1 MQDLIKKY
9 FWLVGIIV
17 VMGSAGFAAKGVS
30 HILEGALLTDSA
42 EVPEVEPVA
51 PQRRPARESRSKSG
65 AALAAR
71 NMFCSDCV
79 PAAPADQSETPVDPN
94 AVPITS
100 LPLELL
106 ATNVSREQKQSFA
119 TIRNTSTASQGAY
132 WAEQEIPGAGK
143 VERIAG
149 GYVDFRNTSTNRLER
164 ISLLNVGQPS
174 APPPPVDTAVAVA
187 GRPTEPAGELE
198 SMIDQGIKKVSE
210 DSYEVQRG
218 LVNSLLANP
227 MAMARGARV
236 VPSVKDGAPNGF
248 KLYAI
253 RPSSV
258 YGKIGLRNGDTVT
271 AVNGFDLSSPDKAL
285 EVYTKVREA
294 SNLTVSVLRRG
305 KPMTLNYTIR

>member
-1 MQDLIKKY
+1 MQDLVKKY

-17 VMGSAGFAAKGVS
+17 VMGSAGLAAKGVS

-42 EVPEVEPVA
+42 ELPEVEPIEPA
-51 PQRRPARESRSKSG
+51 QRQPARERRSKAG
-65 AALAAR
+65 TVVATR
-71 NMFCSDCV
+71 NMFCSDCAPEV
-79 PAAPADQSETPVDPN
+79 PADQADTPVDPN

-106 ATNVSREQKQSFA
+106 ATNVSREAKQSFA

-149 GYVDFRNTSTNRLER
+149 GFVDFRNTSTNRLER
-164 ISLLNVGQPS
+164 ISLFNVAQPV
-174 APPPPVDTAVAVA
+174 APPPPVEAAV
-187 GRPTEPAGELE
+187 GERPTEPTDEL
-198 SMIDQGIKKVSE
+198 SAKIDQGIKKVSE
-210 DSYEVQRG
+210 DSYEVQRD
-218 LVNSLLANP
+218 LVNSLLSNP

-236 VPSVKDGAPNGF
+236 VPSVKDGVPNGF

-271 AVNGFDLSSPDKAL
+271 AVNGFDLSSPDRAL

-294 SNLTVSVLRRG
+294 SNLSVSVLRRG

>member
-1 MQDLIKKY
+1 MQDLVKKY
-9 FWLVGIIV
+9 FWLVGVIV
-17 VMGSAGFAAKGVS
+17 VMGSAGLAAKGVS
-30 HILEGALLTDSA
+30 HILEGAFLTDST
-42 EVPEVEPVA
+42 EVPEVEPIE
-51 PQRRPARESRSKSG
+51 PSQRQPARERRSKSG
-65 AALAAR
+65 TVVATR
-71 NMFCSDCV
+71 NIFCSDCV
-79 PAAPADQSETPVDPN
+79 PAVPVDQPETPVDPN

-106 ATNVSREQKQSFA
+106 ATNVSREPKLSFA

-132 WAEQEIPGAGK
+132 WTENEIPGAGK

-149 GYVDFRNTSTNRLER
+149 GFVDFRNASTNRLER
-164 ISLLNVGQPS
+164 ISLLNA
-174 APPPPVDTAVAVA
+174 APPPAPPPAETTTTVAEA
-187 GRPTEPAGELE
+187 PTGPTDEL
-198 SMIDQGIKKVSE
+198 SAMIDQGVKKVSE
-210 DSYEVQRG
+210 DSYEVQRS

-236 VPSVKDGAPNGF
+236 VPSVKDGVPNGF

-294 SNLTVSVLRRG
+294 SNLSVSVLRRG

>member
-1 MQDLIKKY
+1 MQDLVKKY
-9 FWLVGIIV
+9 FWLVGVIV
-17 VMGSAGFAAKGVS
+17 VMGSAGLAAKGVS

-42 EVPEVEPVA
+42 ELPEVEPIEPA
-51 PQRRPARESRSKSG
+51 QRQPARERRSKSG
-65 AALAAR
+65 TVVATR
-71 NMFCSDCV
+71 NMFCSDCA
-79 PAAPADQSETPVDPN
+79 PAAPADQTETPVDPN

-106 ATNVSREQKQSFA
+106 ATNVSREAKQSFA

-143 VERIAG
+143 VERISG
-149 GYVDFRNTSTNRLER
+149 GFVDFRNTSTNRLER
-164 ISLLNVGQPS
+164 ISLLNVAQPA
-174 APPPPVDTAVAVA
+174 APPPAVETGPVAE
-187 GRPTEPAGELE
+187 RPTEPTDEL
-198 SMIDQGIKKVSE
+198 SAMIDEGIKKVSE

-218 LVNSLLANP
+218 LVNSLLSNP

-236 VPSVKDGAPNGF
+236 VPSVKDGVPNGF

-271 AVNGFDLSSPDKAL
+271 AVNGFDLSSPDRAL

-294 SNLTVSVLRRG
+294 SNLSVSVLRRG

>member
-1 MQDLIKKY
+1 MQDLVKKY
-9 FWLVGIIV
+9 FWLVGVIV
-17 VMGSAGFAAKGVS
+17 VMGSAGLAAKGVS

-42 EVPEVEPVA
+42 EVPEVEPVEPA
-51 PQRRPARESRSKSG
+51 QRPPARETRSKSG
-65 AALAAR
+65 AALATR
-71 NMFCSDCV
+71 NMFCSDC
-79 PAAPADQSETPVDPN
+79 APAVPTEQTETPVDPN

-119 TIRNTSTASQGAY
+119 TIRNTATASQGAY
-132 WAEQEIPGAGK
+132 WTEHEIPGAGK

-149 GYVDFRNTSTNRLER
+149 GFVDFRNTSTNRLER
-164 ISLLNVGQPS
+164 ISLLN
-174 APPPPVDTAVAVA
+174 APPPAAPPPVETTVAT
-187 GRPTEPAGELE
+187 TEPAQPGNELE
-198 SMIDQGIKKVSE
+198 AMIDQGIKKVSE
-210 DSYEVQRG
+210 DSYEVQRD

-236 VPSVKDGAPNGF
+236 VPSVKDGVPNGF

>member
-1 MQDLIKKY
+1 MQDLVKKY
-9 FWLVGIIV
+9 FWLVGVIV
-17 VMGSAGFAAKGVS
+17 VMGSAGLAAKGVS

-42 EVPEVEPVA
+42 KVPEVEPVEPA
-51 PQRRPARESRSKSG
+51 QRQPARETRSKSG
-65 AALAAR
+65 AALASR
-71 NMFCSDCV
+71 NMFCSDCA
-79 PAAPADQSETPVDPN
+79 PAAPADQPEAPVDPN

-106 ATNVSREQKQSFA
+106 ATNVSRDEKQSFA
-119 TIRNTSTASQGAY
+119 TIRNTATSSQGAY
-132 WAEQEIPGAGK
+132 WPEHEIPGAGK
-143 VERIAG
+143 IERIAG
-149 GYVDFRNTSTNRLER
+149 GFVDFRNTSTNRLER
-164 ISLLNVGQPS
+164 ISLLNAAPPPT
-174 APPPPVDTAVAVA
+174 PPPPVETAPVAT
-187 GRPTEPAGELE
+187 GPTEPTDDFSA
-198 SMIDQGIKKVSE
+198 MIDQGIKKVSE
-210 DSYEVQRG
+210 DSYEVQRS

-236 VPSVKDGAPNGF
+236 VPSVKDGVPNGF

-271 AVNGFDLSSPDKAL
+271 AVNGFDLSSPDRAL

-305 KPMTLNYTIR
+305 KPITLNYTIR

>member
-1 MQDLIKKY
+1 MQDLVKKY
-9 FWLVGIIV
+9 FWLVGVIV
-17 VMGSAGFAAKGVS
+17 VMGSAGLAAKGVS

-42 EVPEVEPVA
+42 EVPEVEPVEPA
-51 PQRRPARESRSKSG
+51 QRQPARETRSKSG
-65 AALAAR
+65 AALATR
-71 NMFCSDCV
+71 NMFCSDC
-79 PAAPADQSETPVDPN
+79 APATPAEQTDTPVDPN

-119 TIRNTSTASQGAY
+119 TIRNTATASQGAY
-132 WAEQEIPGAGK
+132 WTEHEIPGAGK

-149 GYVDFRNTSTNRLER
+149 GFVDFRNTSTNRLER
-164 ISLLNVGQPS
+164 ISLLN
-174 APPPPVDTAVAVA
+174 APPPAPPPVETTVAMNE
-187 GRPTEPAGELE
+187 GPPQPGNELE
-198 SMIDQGIKKVSE
+198 GMIDQGIKKVSE
-210 DSYEVQRG
+210 DSYEVQRD

-236 VPSVKDGAPNGF
+236 VPSVKDGVPNGF